1 MMLCLLSAQSNPT
14 LPTGSFVPFTI
25 VTGCSTDKAMEKNS
39 GHALDLELAEASEKD
54 WAEFLPKGRIKAG
67 IMEMFL
73 GSIAFPAI
81 LACCFR

>member
-1 MMLCLLSAQSNPT
+1 
-14 LPTGSFVPFTI
+14 
-25 VTGCSTDKAMEKNS
+25 MEKNS
-39 GHALDLELAEASEKD
+39 EHALDLELAEASEKVEFD

-67 IMEMFL
+67 IMEIFL